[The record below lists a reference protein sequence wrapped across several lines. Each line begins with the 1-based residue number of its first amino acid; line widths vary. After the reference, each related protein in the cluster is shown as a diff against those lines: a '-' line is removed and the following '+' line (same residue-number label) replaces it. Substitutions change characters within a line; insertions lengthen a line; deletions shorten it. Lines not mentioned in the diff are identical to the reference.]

1 MFPLFENPP
10 FLAVGIALT
19 PWFCV
24 WGLWRSIVW
33 LLYTVPPEEAMPRW
47 QTGSWKISDLGYPNL
62 ATFHY
67 LKAKWKISRKS
78 DAPRREFFEAGP
90 SWADYKTNQPF
101 IKQAIMYLTIWINII
116 HANIIYVKYIL
127 ELLCTIF
134 SSSKSSDQKCTY
146 ICSNS
151 FLHLEFPIFLLPLMR
166 EWQFLWLSSPPPY
179 MSQAFARGLLIS
191 EAVHWHNILR

>member
-1 MFPLFENPP
+1 MS
-10 FLAVGIALT
+10 
-19 PWFCV
+19 
-24 WGLWRSIVW
+24 GLRKQC
-33 LLYTVPPEEAMPRW
+33 PEWKQEARLP
-47 QTGSWKISDLGYPNL
+47 ISGTISVCKS
-62 ATFHY
+62 A
-67 LKAKWKISRKS
+67 WKISRKS
-78 DAPRREFFEAGP
+78 DAPKREFFAASP

-151 FLHLEFPIFLLPLMR
+151 FQHLEYSIFLLPLMKD
-166 EWQFLWLSSPPPY
+166 WQFLWLSSSPNI
-179 MSQAFARGLLIS
+179 SQAFGRRLFIS
-191 EAVHWHNILR
+191 KAIH

>member
-1 MFPLFENPP
+1 MFCLYENALFLE
-10 FLAVGIALT
+10 VGIALT
-19 PWFCV
+19 PDCASEV
-24 WGLWRSIVW
+24 CDERLSDICRHPAWGSNARV
-33 LLYTVPPEEAMPRW
+33 AD
-47 QTGSWKISDLGYPNL
+47 WKLEKSYLGYPTL
-62 ATFHY
+62 TMFHY

-151 FLHLEFPIFLLPLMR
+151 FLRLEFPIFLLPLMR
-166 EWQFLWLSSPPPY
+166 EWQFLWLSSPPTIHI
-179 MSQAFARGLLIS
+179 RGIWKWGAYFRSYTLG
-191 EAVHWHNILR
+191 

>member
-1 MFPLFENPP
+1 MLVSAVIISPYQKYHIFLMLLKKERNGSLKMFCLYENLS
-10 FLAVGIALT
+10 FLEVAIALT
-19 PWFCV
+19 PDCASEV
-24 WGLWRSIVW
+24 CDEQLSDICRHPAWGSNAQV
-33 LLYTVPPEEAMPRW
+33 AD
-47 QTGSWKISDLGYPNL
+47 WKLEKSYLGYPTL
-62 ATFHY
+62 TTFHY

-146 ICSNS
+146 
-151 FLHLEFPIFLLPLMR
+151 L
-166 EWQFLWLSSPPPY
+166 Q
-179 MSQAFARGLLIS
+179 
-191 EAVHWHNILR
+191 